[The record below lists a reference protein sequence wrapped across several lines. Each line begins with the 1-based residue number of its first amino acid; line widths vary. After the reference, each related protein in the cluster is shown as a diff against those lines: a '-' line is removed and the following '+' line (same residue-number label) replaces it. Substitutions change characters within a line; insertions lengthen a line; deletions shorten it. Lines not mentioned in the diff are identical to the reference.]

1 MQQQQQNQRDFYDL
15 ERQLLGLQDQLPSVS
30 RRAGRRVDCAAAWK
44 EAIWEELKGVVCDVF
59 VFFFLDFNV
68 PKDLMSIKAFEKTVF

>member
-1 MQQQQQNQRDFYDL
+1 M
-15 ERQLLGLQDQLPSVS
+15 S